1 MSLVL
6 AVSLAAG
13 SARAGGHFDVDD
25 AGTLDP
31 GQCQYEVWAGH
42 IGGAS
47 AQRFQHL
54 GPACRFGPIEW
65 GLNLDRA
72 VPAVPAVPAGATS
85 VFVGPQLKWT
95 FFGKA
100 ADAPLSAA
108 LSGGVVFDATHG
120 RSGERAGGQLVVP
133 VSWQAT
139 SAVLVHANLGSDW
152 AVGTGARTGR
162 GGVAGEW
169 ALNPTLSLIAERNRA
184 FAQWTTRA
192 GLRVN
197 VTPLVSV
204 DVSVARTGPEGAH
217 SVVLGL
223 NHAFDRVR

>member
-1 MSLVL
+1 MVQGTALAL
-6 AVSLAAG
+6 AVLLAAG

-42 IGGAS
+42 LGGAS

-54 GPACRFGPIEW
+54 GPSCRFGPIEW

-72 VPAVPAVPAGATS
+72 VSAGATS
-85 VFVGPQLKWT
+85 LSAGPQFKWT
-95 FFGKA
+95 FFGQA

-108 LSGGVVFDATHG
+108 LSGGAVFDATHG
-120 RSGERAGGQLVVP
+120 RSGERAGGQFVVP
-133 VSWQAT
+133 VSWQAAPT
-139 SAVLVHANLGSDW
+139 VLVHVNLGSDW
-152 AVGTGARTGR
+152 AVDTGTRTGR

-197 VTPLVSV
+197 VTQLVSV
-204 DVSVARTGPEGAH
+204 DFSVARIGPEGAH

-223 NHAFDRVR
+223 NHAFDRMR